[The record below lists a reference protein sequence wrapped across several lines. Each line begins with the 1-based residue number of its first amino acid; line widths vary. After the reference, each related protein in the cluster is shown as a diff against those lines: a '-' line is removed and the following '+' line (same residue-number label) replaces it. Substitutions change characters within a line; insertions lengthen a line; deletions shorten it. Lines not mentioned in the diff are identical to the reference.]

1 MSSNGPSPSLK
12 TWIQGARPRTL
23 GAAIAPVAVG
33 TAVALDDGPISWPRA
48 AAALVVALALQVATN
63 FANDLADGRR
73 GLDGPD
79 RVGPVRLVGSGLASE
94 GQVKR
99 AMLVSFGVALVFG
112 GGLVLVVG
120 PELLVVGVLSVA
132 AGWGYTGGK
141 NPYGYRAMGELSVFL
156 FFGLVAT
163 AGSTYVQTRSVA
175 PLALVLGSAIGLVA
189 AALLVVN
196 NLRDREADARL
207 GKRTLAVRLG
217 DQGTRKLF
225 SASLIG
231 AWLLVALAAAVS
243 GWPILLGLV
252 VTPLGIDAVRRV
264 RSDAE
269 GPRLIEVLGIT
280 GQILLIG
287 GVALAVGV
295 ALAERGPLAV

>member
-1 MSSNGPSPSLK
+1 MTSSRPTPTVK

-33 TAVALDDGPISWPRA
+33 TAVALDDGSISWPRA
-48 AAALVVALALQVATN
+48 AAALIVALALQVATN

-94 GQVKR
+94 GAVKR
-99 AMLVSFGVALVFG
+99 AMLLSFAVALVAG
-112 GGLVLVVG
+112 GALVLVVG
-120 PELLVVGVLSVA
+120 PELLIVGVLSVA

-163 AGSTYVQTRSVA
+163 AGSTYVQTERIA
-175 PLALVLGSAIGLVA
+175 PQALLLGSAIGLVS

-196 NLRDREADARL
+196 NLRDRAADERQ

-217 DQGTRKLF
+217 ERGTRTLF
-225 SASLIG
+225 SASLISAG
-231 AWLLVALAAAVS
+231 LLVVLTAAVW
-243 GWPILLGLV
+243 GWPILAGLI

-264 RSDAE
+264 RTGAE
-269 GPRLIEVLGIT
+269 GPALIEVLGIT

>member
-1 MSSNGPSPSLK
+1 MTPPSPTTSIA

-48 AAALVVALALQVATN
+48 AAALIVALALQVATN

-94 GQVKR
+94 GAVKR
-99 AMLVSFGVALVFG
+99 AMLLSFGVALVFG
-112 GGLVLVVG
+112 GALVLVVG
-120 PELLVVGVLSVA
+120 PELLIVGVLSVA
-132 AGWGYTGGK
+132 AGWGYTGGE

-163 AGSTYVQTRSVA
+163 AGSTYVQTRNVA

-196 NLRDREADARL
+196 NLRDRAADERL

-217 DQGTRKLF
+217 DRDTRLLYNG
-225 SASLIG
+225 SL
-231 AWLLVALAAAVS
+231 AVAELLVIVAAIIW

-252 VTPLGIDAVRRV
+252 VAPFGFVAIRRV
-264 RSDAE
+264 SGGAT
-269 GPRLIEVLGIT
+269 GPALIEVLGMT
-280 GQILLIG
+280 GRILLFG
-287 GVALAVGV
+287 GIALAVGV
-295 ALAERGPLAV
+295 ALAV

>member
-48 AAALVVALALQVATN
+48 AAALIVALALQVATN

-94 GQVKR
+94 GAVKR
-99 AMLVSFGVALVFG
+99 AMLGSFGVALVFG
-112 GGLVLVVG
+112 GALALVVG
-120 PELLVVGVLSVA
+120 PELLVVGALCVA

-163 AGSTYVQTRSVA
+163 AGSTYVQTRSVD
-175 PLALVLGSAIGLVA
+175 PLAVLLGSAIGLVA

-196 NLRDREADARL
+196 NLRDRVADERL

-217 DQGTRKLF
+217 DQATRRLYNG
-225 SASLIG
+225 SLAG
-231 AWLLVALAAAVS
+231 AGLLVILAAIGW

-252 VTPLGIDAVRRV
+252 VTPFGFVAVRNV
-264 RSDAE
+264 RRGAT
-269 GPRLIEVLGIT
+269 GPQLIEVLGIT
-280 GQILLIG
+280 GRILLIGGLALAG
-287 GVALAVGV
+287 GVALAV
-295 ALAERGPLAV
+295 

>member
-1 MSSNGPSPSLK
+1 MATRGSSPGV
-12 TWIQGARPRTL
+12 TIWIQGARPRTL

-94 GQVKR
+94 GAVKR
-99 AMLVSFGVALVFG
+99 AMLLSFGVALVVG
-112 GGLVLVVG
+112 GGLALVVG
-120 PELLVVGVLSVA
+120 PELLLVGALSVA
-132 AGWGYTGGK
+132 AGWGYTGGN
-141 NPYGYRAMGELSVFL
+141 NPYGYRAMGELSVFV

-175 PLALVLGSAIGLVA
+175 PLALVLGSAIGLISS
-189 AALLVVN
+189 ALLVVN
-196 NLRDREADARL
+196 NLRDRETDERM

-217 DQGTRKLF
+217 DRRTRLLYD
-225 SASLIG
+225 ASLAG
-231 AWLLVALAAAVS
+231 AGLLVIVAAVIW

-252 VTPLGIDAVRRV
+252 VMPLGAIAIRKVGNG
-264 RSDAE
+264 AT
-269 GPRLIEVLGIT
+269 GPALIEVLGIT
-280 GQILLIG
+280 GRILLG
-287 GVALAVGV
+287 GGIALAVGV
-295 ALAERGPLAV
+295 ALAVS